1 MEIRHPLAT
10 LLKAKLLESEKGD
23 LNLTI
28 MRIQNYLECALEI
41 PVEIPIHPEYQAN
54 TEKVIETFRAR
65 NIHLEARS
73 NGFIVICDQ

>member
-54 TEKVIETFRAR
+54 TEKVIETSNAWL
-65 NIHLEARS
+65 HLPH
-73 NGFIVICDQ
+73 

>member
-10 LLKAKLLESEKGD
+10 LLQAKLLESEKRD

-41 PVEIPIHPEYQAN
+41 PVEIPIHPKYKTN
-54 TEKVIETFRAR
+54 TEKVIKSFQTR
-65 NIHLEARS
+65 NIYLEALPA
-73 NGFIVICDQ
+73 GFKTICDQ